1 VEYLRRE
8 NKDLLEMNNNHNHL
22 LSSLKPLVVNPQE
35 WDKFNNYIEDL
46 IANQHRTMEQTDE
59 TAVIYRAQGAIHTL
73 RRLLL
78 LREEV
83 LQNGSNG

>member
-1 VEYLRRE
+1 
-8 NKDLLEMNNNHNHL
+8 
-22 LSSLKPLVVNPQE
+22 
-35 WDKFNNYIEDL
+35 
-46 IANQHRTMEQTDE
+46 MEQTDE
-59 TAVIYRAQGAIHTL
+59 SVIVYRAQGAIHTL

>member
-1 VEYLRRE
+1 
-8 NKDLLEMNNNHNHL
+8 M
-22 LSSLKPLVVNPQE
+22 VNQQE
-35 WDKFNNYIEDL
+35 WDQFNNYVEDL
-46 IANQHRTMEQTDE
+46 IKQQQRSMEQTDKS
-59 TAVIYRAQGAIHTL
+59 VIVYRAQGAIHTL

>member
-1 VEYLRRE
+1 VEYLRRD
-8 NKDLLEMNNNHNHL
+8 NKDLQEMNNNL
-22 LSSLKPLVVNPQE
+22 LNNLKPLVVNQQE
-35 WDKFNNYIEDL
+35 WDQFNNYVEDL
-46 IANQHRTMEQTDE
+46 IKQQQRSMEQTDE
-59 TAVIYRAQGAIHTL
+59 SVIVYRAQGAIHTL

>member
-1 VEYLRRE
+1 
-8 NKDLLEMNNNHNHL
+8 
-22 LSSLKPLVVNPQE
+22 
-35 WDKFNNYIEDL
+35 
-46 IANQHRTMEQTDE
+46 MEQTED
-59 TAVIYRAQGAIHTL
+59 TAVVFRAQGSIHTL

>member
-1 VEYLRRE
+1 
-8 NKDLLEMNNNHNHL
+8 MNNNL
-22 LSSLKPLVVNPQE
+22 LNNLKPLVVNQKE
-35 WDKFNNYIEDL
+35 WVQFNNYVDDL
-46 IANQHRTMEQTDE
+46 IKQHHRTIEQTDE
-59 TAVIYRAQGAIHTL
+59 SVIVYRAQGAIHTL

>member
-1 VEYLRRE
+1 VEYLRRD
-8 NKDLLEMNNNHNHL
+8 NKDLQEMNSNLLNN
-22 LSSLKPLVVNPQE
+22 LKPLVVNQQE
-35 WDKFNNYIEDL
+35 WDQFNNYVEDL
-46 IANQHRTMEQTDE
+46 IKQQHRTMEQTDE
-59 TAVIYRAQGAIHTL
+59 SVIVYRAQGAIHTL

>member
-1 VEYLRRE
+1 
-8 NKDLLEMNNNHNHL
+8 
-22 LSSLKPLVVNPQE
+22 VVNQQE
-35 WDKFNNYIEDL
+35 WDQFNNYVEDL
-46 IANQHRTMEQTDE
+46 IKQQQRSMEQTDE
-59 TAVIYRAQGAIHTL
+59 SVIVYRAQGSIHTL